1 MFLIKLF
8 NVKTTYKL
16 IYLQFY
22 NDFIFNIYI
31 NYLTYQFLYF
41 INW

>member
-1 MFLIKLF
+1 MFLLKLF

-22 NDFIFNIYI
+22 NDFIFIFI
-31 NYLTYQFLYF
+31 LT
-41 INW
+41 I